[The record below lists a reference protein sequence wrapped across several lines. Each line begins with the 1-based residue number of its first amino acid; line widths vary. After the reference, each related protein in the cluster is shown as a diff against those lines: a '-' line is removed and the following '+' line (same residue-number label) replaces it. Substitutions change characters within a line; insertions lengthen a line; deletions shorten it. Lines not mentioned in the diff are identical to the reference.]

1 MFSIAS
7 CFGEVVD
14 KYLRIVTAIVPETYL
29 ISKENHHE
37 DQFGCHKLRNLG
49 GWDQDDRVERP

>member
-7 CFGEVVD
+7 CFWEVVD

-49 GWDQDDRVERP
+49 G